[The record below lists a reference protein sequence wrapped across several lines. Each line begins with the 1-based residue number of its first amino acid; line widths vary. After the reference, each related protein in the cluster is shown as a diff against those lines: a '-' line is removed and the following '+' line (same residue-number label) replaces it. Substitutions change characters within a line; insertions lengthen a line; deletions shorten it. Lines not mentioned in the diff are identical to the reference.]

1 MRTPTPL
8 IKRKQQRFSGCL
20 LALPLDNLWEM
31 VYCSPRSSRGVM
43 AKSDNLLQG
52 TLDLLILHALQ
63 RGPMHGYAVAQSI
76 HLLSD
81 EVLTVEEASLYP
93 ALYRLEVDRAI
104 SAEWGLSENNRKAKY
119 YKITAR
125 GRKALA
131 EQQRTWSRL

>member
-1 MRTPTPL
+1 
-8 IKRKQQRFSGCL
+8 
-20 LALPLDNLWEM
+20 
-31 VYCSPRSSRGVM
+31 M

-63 RGPMHGYAVAQSI
+63 RGPMHGYAVAQTI

-81 EVLTVEEASLYP
+81 EVLTVEEGSLYP
-93 ALYRLEVDRAI
+93 ALYRLEVDRSI

-131 EQQRTWSRL
+131 EQQRTWSRLSSAVRQVLSR

>member
-1 MRTPTPL
+1 
-8 IKRKQQRFSGCL
+8 
-20 LALPLDNLWEM
+20 
-31 VYCSPRSSRGVM
+31 M

-63 RGPMHGYAVAQSI
+63 RGPMHGYAVAQTI

-81 EVLTVEEASLYP
+81 EVLTVEEGSLYP
-93 ALYRLEVDRAI
+93 ALYRLEVDCAI
-104 SAEWGLSENNRKAKY
+104 TAEWGLSENNRKAKY

-131 EQQRTWSRL
+131 EQQRTWSRLSSAVQQVLSR